1 MHNPLGVTPHKLD
14 PAGRLKLREEEKAVL
29 GSRVI
34 MACGFDNCI
43 NVFTLPAWGAYEA
56 PFRAAPQGDPDMLDL
71 RRLLLSTAEPCD
83 VDAQGRVKIPEFLF
97 KWAGLGDDSLQ
108 AYLLQV
114 DEGRW
119 ECWEAGHWQEY
130 LDERAQALKQ
140 MARNIW
146 GAGATGGG
154 EVPTG
159 T

>member
-14 PAGRLKLREEEKAVL
+14 PAGRLKLREEERVVL
-29 GSRVI
+29 DARVV

-56 PFRAAPQGDPDMLDL
+56 PFRTAPQGDPDMLDL

-83 VDAQGRVKIPEFLF
+83 IDAQGRVKIPDFLL
-97 KWAGLGDDSLQ
+97 KWSYLGENNLQ

-114 DEGRW
+114 DEGRF
-119 ECWEAGHWQEY
+119 ECWEAGHWQQY
-130 LDERAQALKQ
+130 LSERAQALKQ
-140 MARNIW
+140 TARLVW

-154 EVPTG
+154 GVPTG